1 MAERGRLG
9 LPGAPGALNTPV
21 PMNLFATWEVDGSSP
36 SCVPRYAP
44 ALRFVRA
51 HLPAGQDPAPP
62 SARGPQQGEGR
73 GGAAGLRRGD
83 QCSARTLTPASRAG
97 LRAADRRH
105 LGRSSSRL
113 VLPLSS
119 RVHGTV
125 TPQRPGPEAHS
136 TVASPVPCGS
146 GLLSLHLSALC
157 RELWRELRSPFYS
170 LLGAC

>member
-51 HLPAGQDPAPP
+51 HLPAGQDLAPP
-62 SARGPQQGEGR
+62 SARGPQQGEDR
-73 GGAAGLRRGD
+73 GGAAGLRLGD

-113 VLPLSS
+113 VLPLCS
-119 RVHGTV
+119 RV
-125 TPQRPGPEAHS
+125 QRHCHTPEAW
-136 TVASPVPCGS
+136 A
-146 GLLSLHLSALC
+146 
-157 RELWRELRSPFYS
+157 
-170 LLGAC
+170 